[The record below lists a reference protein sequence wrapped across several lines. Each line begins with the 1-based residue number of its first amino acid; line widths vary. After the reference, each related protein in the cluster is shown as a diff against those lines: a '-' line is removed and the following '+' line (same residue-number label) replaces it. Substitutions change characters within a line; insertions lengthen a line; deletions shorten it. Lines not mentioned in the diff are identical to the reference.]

1 MKTIIILLAVSLLG
15 ILSSCKEKKN
25 NSALTEKKVEVKT
38 EPVQTPQP
46 APEPVKKGPTA
57 KPKNYHLVA
66 GCFMEEENAQRLHTQ
81 LTKEGYDS
89 QIIPFYNLQMVTYNS
104 FETRQ
109 EAQNALNLIV
119 QETGKE
125 LTWVYPVK

>member
-46 APEPVKKGPTA
+46 APEPVKKEPTA

>member
-38 EPVQTPQP
+38 EPVQTAQP
-46 APEPVKKGPTA
+46 APKPAEKQQPVKK
-57 KPKNYHLVA
+57 KNYHLVA
-66 GCFMEEENAQRLHTQ
+66 GCFMEEENAQRLHAQ

-109 EAQNALNLIV
+109 EAQNTLNLIV

>member
-46 APEPVKKGPTA
+46 APEPVKKEPTA

-66 GCFMEEENAQRLHTQ
+66 GCFMEEENAQRLHAQ

-109 EAQNALNLIV
+109 EAQNALNLTA

-125 LTWVYPVK
+125 PTWASLAK

>member
-46 APEPVKKGPTA
+46 APEPVKKEPTA

-81 LTKEGYDS
+81 LTNEGYDS

>member
-1 MKTIIILLAVSLLG
+1 
-15 ILSSCKEKKN
+15 
-25 NSALTEKKVEVKT
+25 
-38 EPVQTPQP
+38 
-46 APEPVKKGPTA
+46 
-57 KPKNYHLVA
+57 
-66 GCFMEEENAQRLHTQ
+66 MEEENAQRLHAQ

-109 EAQNALNLIV
+109 EVQNALNLIV

>member
-38 EPVQTPQP
+38 EPVQT
-46 APEPVKKGPTA
+46 VKK
-57 KPKNYHLVA
+57 KNYHLVA
-66 GCFMEEENAQRLHTQ
+66 GCFMEEENAQRLHAQ

-125 LTWVYPVK
+125 LTWVLIVQETGKELTWVYPVK

>member
-15 ILSSCKEKKN
+15 ILSSCKEKMN

-46 APEPVKKGPTA
+46 APEPVKKEPTA

>member
-46 APEPVKKGPTA
+46 APEPVKKEPTA

-81 LTKEGYDS
+81 LTNEGYDS

-109 EAQNALNLIV
+109 EAQHALNLIV
-119 QETGKE
+119 QEPGKE